1 MQQIKEIKKNFE
13 TSSDPEVRK
22 KCLDAL
28 EIYGNEGVDVITDL
42 IRITM
47 NKDVKIHGLN
57 LIKKMKQNLNSE

>member
-13 TSSDPEVRK
+13 TSPDPEVRK

-28 EIYGNEGVDVITDL
+28 EIHGNEGIDVITDL

-47 NKDVKIHGLN
+47 NKDVKLHGLN
-57 LIKKMKQNLNSE
+57 LIKKMKQNLNSI